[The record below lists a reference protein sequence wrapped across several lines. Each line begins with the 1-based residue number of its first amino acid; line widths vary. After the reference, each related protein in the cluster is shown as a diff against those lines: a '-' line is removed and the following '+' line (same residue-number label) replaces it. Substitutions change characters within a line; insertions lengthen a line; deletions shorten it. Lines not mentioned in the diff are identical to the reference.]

1 MKTQVRSWMA
11 GLSPYVPG
19 RPVSTEPGRLAS
31 NESPFPASSGV
42 SDAAVA
48 ALAGINRYPDPLA
61 TALRER
67 LGERLAVDPDQILVG
82 NGSDEL
88 IFLLVM
94 AYAAGGGGVV
104 IADPPYRVDEVVAQ
118 SLGAR
123 VERVPLAG
131 WTHDLGAMAA
141 VHADLYFVCNPHNP
155 TGTTV
160 SREAVATL
168 VDEAR
173 AGLVVVDEAYVDF
186 ADDPAAITALPLAV
200 AGEAVVV
207 RTFSKLYGL
216 AGLRIG
222 YLVGPAG
229 VVEDLR
235 RVRLPFSVNAL
246 AQAAAE
252 AALKDNERTEEVR
265 RTIVARRAHISSM
278 FTSRGYATVPSQANF
293 VLVLCRDEDALV
305 AGLLQRGISVRP
317 GSSLGMPGS
326 ARISVPSAEGLALLE
341 RALDEIGPEDQG

>member
-1 MKTQVRSWMA
+1 MA

-19 RPVSTEPGRLAS
+19 RPTSTEPGRLAS
-31 NESPFPASSGV
+31 NESPFPAAAGV
-42 SDAAVA
+42 SDAVVA

-67 LGERLAVDPDQILVG
+67 LGERFAVDPDQILVG

-94 AYAAGGGGVV
+94 AYAAGGGSVV
-104 IADPPYRVDEVVAQ
+104 IADPPYRVDEVVPQ

-131 WTHDLGAMAA
+131 WTHDLSKMAA
-141 VHADLYFVCNPHNP
+141 VDADLCFVCNPHNP
-155 TGTTV
+155 TGTAV
-160 SREAVATL
+160 AREAVATL
-168 VDEAR
+168 VGEAR

-200 AGEAVVV
+200 AGEAVVL

-222 YLVGPAG
+222 YLVGPAD
-229 VVEDLR
+229 VVADLR
-235 RVRLPFSVNAL
+235 RIRLPFSVNAL

-252 AALKDNERTEEVR
+252 AALQDNDRADEVR
-265 RTIVARRAHISSM
+265 RSIVERRARLDAL
-278 FTSRGYATVPSQANF
+278 FTSHGYATVPSQANF

-305 AGLLQRGISVRP
+305 ASLLQRGISVRP
-317 GSSLGMPGS
+317 GASLGLPGS
-326 ARISVPSAEGLALLE
+326 VRVSVPSTEGLALLE
-341 RALDEIGPEDQG
+341 HALDAIGAEDQG